1 MKRVLLLM
9 TVALMSVG
17 VLFAQETKKS
27 NKETVIF
34 NVEIDCDGCVNKI
47 MKNIAFEKGVRDL
60 LIDKDKQQVTVVY
73 NPKKTDEQKLREAF
87 AKIGKPVHDKPLH
100 PAQHHDHAG
109 HQH

>member
-1 MKRVLLLM
+1 MKRVLLLI
-9 TVALMSVG
+9 TVALMSVS
-17 VLFAQETKKS
+17 VLWAQETKKS
-27 NKETVIF
+27 NKETVVF

-73 NPKKTDEQKLREAF
+73 NPKKTDEHKLREAF
-87 AKIGKPVHDKPLH
+87 AKIGKPVHDKPI
-100 PAQHHDHAG
+100 QHTHSYDHAG

>member
-60 LIDKDKQQVTVVY
+60 LIDKEHQQVTVVY

-87 AKIGKPVHDKPLH
+87 AKIGKPVHHKPIQTKGNH
-100 PAQHHDHAG
+100 EHTH
-109 HQH
+109 

>member
-9 TVALMSVG
+9 TVALMSVSM
-17 VLFAQETKKS
+17 LFAQETKKS
-27 NKETVIF
+27 NKETVVF

-60 LIDKDKQQVTVVY
+60 LIDREKQQVTVVY

-87 AKIGKPVHDKPLH
+87 KKIGKPVHDKPLPH
-100 PAQHHDHAG
+100 NHNHTG